1 MKITKS
7 QLKQIIKEELESVIQ
22 EVDWA
27 ALNTK
32 LAGEEE
38 VAARE
43 AEKASR
49 AARADRAKRLTND
62 CADIRKELED
72 ILQWNKRLFDQSPDP
87 TQAPPTFDKLKKWPY
102 WVEKMKRAEELR
114 AIMKGKCKDVK

>member
-49 AARADRAKRLTND
+49 AERAKA
-62 CADIRKELED
+62 CADIRKEFED
-72 ILQWNKRLFDQSPDP
+72 IQQWNKRLLEQPPDP
-87 TQAPPTFDKLKKWPY
+87 TQAPPTFDELKEWPY
-102 WVEKMKRAEELR
+102 WVEKMKRKEELR